1 MQFRICESQLALESI
16 DKKLIFLAKLEKCIL
31 PSFQKFPKRGIP
43 HFRNFEPEGSEA
55 QNKQVFLEV
64 SLSFLSHFLLL
75 DSLHV
80 HDTDILKR
88 YWSWLAFSGRWE
100 HFYKVPPLHKG
111 HHRQLNK

>member
-1 MQFRICESQLALESI
+1 MYNSLVSGIPDLR
-16 DKKLIFLAKLEKCIL
+16 D
-31 PSFQKFPKRGIP
+31 PSFWKFPKRGIP

-75 DSLHV
+75 DSLYV